1 LLEGLDRVAVEMT
14 RLAPHAG
21 ELIDRSDEV
30 TFFYRGTP
38 VSAYNGDTIGSA
50 LYAAGRRVFSR
61 SFKYHRPRGLVCCS
75 GHCANCQMTVD
86 GEPNVRVCVTPVRE
100 GALVTGQ
107 NYVGS
112 LDRDLMQTID
122 KLGGPFTP
130 PGFYYKTFIRPRRLW
145 PLYEKLLRG
154 AAGLGKLD
162 PKGERRERVD
172 VEHRHL
178 DVLVIGGGEAGLDAA
193 TSRALA
199 GEHVLVVDEGFD
211 VGGALLAD
219 RNGYARAAELKQRA
233 LDADVELL
241 APATAIGLFEYGFVA
256 IAHGNMLLKVRAG
269 KVVVASGIVE
279 QPLVFPGNDLVGVMV
294 PEGVRRLVNLW
305 SIKPAERAF
314 VLTADDRG
322 LAAASDLDAAG
333 VEVTGVL
340 DLREEQPPN
349 IEARGHKGR
358 VEAVSINGR
367 ITRCDLVVMSGS
379 PQPNYKLL
387 AQAGSRVVFDNAR
400 GIFVPTDLPPNVDAV
415 GSVAG
420 DVGVPAVPNP
430 VLGYQGAKSFVCFCE
445 DQTAKDLKYAIA
457 EGFDSIELSKRY
469 TTVTMGPCQGRLCH
483 VNSIRVYAKAV
494 GLDENAIGTTTARPP
509 YSPVS
514 LGLLAGRPHEPV
526 KRTSLHHVHEAAG
539 AQLMWTGAWKRPHSY
554 GPDPASEARH
564 VHHAV
569 GLIDVSTLGKILVI
583 GPEAGTFLDRVYP
596 NRLSDLKAGRIRYG
610 VLTGDAGRIM
620 DDGTI
625 ARLDDETFYVT
636 TTSTGADAVYQ
647 WLTWWDA
654 VWSMDVQFAQLTGA
668 VAAINVAGP
677 RARELMERLS
687 DDAFSN
693 EALGYLDA
701 RHVRVAGVP
710 TLALRIGFVGELG
723 YELHLPS
730 PHAEHVWN
738 RLLEEGRDLGAA
750 PFGLEPQR
758 ILRLE
763 KGHVIVG
770 QDTDSESNLLEAAM
784 PWIVKNDKE
793 FEWVGKWATQQVADR
808 GLRWM
813 LVGFESPTGAIP
825 VEGGQ
830 VVVDGAPAGRV
841 TSVRRSDELG
851 KVIGLAIVPHRLA
864 VDGGRFEVQINRKRV
879 PMTVHLG
886 PFFDPVGDRLKA

>member
-1 LLEGLDRVAVEMT
+1 VT

-21 ELIDRSDEV
+21 ELIDRSQEIQ
-30 TFFYRGTP
+30 FSFRGTP
-38 VSAYNGDTIGSA
+38 VSAYGGDTIGSA
-50 LYAAGRRVFSR
+50 LFAAGRRVFSR

-100 GALVTGQ
+100 GAVVTGQ
-107 NYVGS
+107 NYLGS
-112 LDRDLMQTID
+112 LDRDLMQVTD

-145 PLYEKLLRG
+145 PLYEKMLRG
-154 AAGLGKLD
+154 AAGLGRLD
-162 PKGERRERVD
+162 RHGARGDRVE
-172 VEHRHL
+172 VEHRHADL
-178 DVLVIGGGEAGLDAA
+178 VVIGGGEAGLETAVSAA
-193 TSRALA
+193 VGGDT
-199 GEHVLVVDEGFD
+199 VIVVDEGFD

-219 RNGYARAAELKQRA
+219 RDGHGRAMELKRRA
-233 LDADVELL
+233 LGAGAELL
-241 APATAIGLFEYGFVA
+241 APAVAIGLFEYGLVP
-256 IAHGNMLLKVRAG
+256 IAYGNTLLKVRAG
-269 KVVVASGIVE
+269 KVVVATGIVE
-279 QPLVFPGNDLVGVMV
+279 QPLVFPGNDLVGVML

-305 SIKPAERAF
+305 SVKPAERAF

-322 LAAASDLDAAG
+322 LAAAADLAAAG
-333 VEVTGVL
+333 VDVAGIV
-340 DLREEQPPN
+340 DLREGQPPN

-358 VEAVSINGR
+358 VEAVSVNGR

-387 AQAGSRVVFDNAR
+387 AQAGARVEFDDAR
-400 GIFVPTDLPPNVDAV
+400 GVFVPTDLPPNVEAV
-415 GSVAG
+415 GAVSG
-420 DVGVPAVPNP
+420 DVGEPAVPAP
-430 VLGYQGAKSFVCFCE
+430 ALGYTGEKSFVCFCE
-445 DQTAKDLKYAIA
+445 DQTTKDLKYAIA

-483 VNSIRVYAKAV
+483 VNSIRVYAKAT

-509 YSPVS
+509 HAPVS
-514 LGLLAGRPHEPV
+514 LGLLAGRPQEPV
-526 KRTSLHHVHEAAG
+526 KRTSLHHAHEELG
-539 AQLMWTGAWKRPHSY
+539 AQMMWTGAWKRPHSY
-554 GPDPASEARH
+554 GPDPGAEAQH
-564 VHHAV
+564 VHRAI
-569 GLIDVSTLGKILVI
+569 GLIDVSTLGKILVA
-583 GPEAGTFLDRVYP
+583 GPEAGAFLDRVYP
-596 NRLSDLKAGRIRYG
+596 NRLSDLKVGRIRYG

-625 ARLDDETFYVT
+625 ARLDDEAFYVT

-647 WLTWWDA
+647 WLTWWNA
-654 VWSMDVQFAQLTGA
+654 VWSMDVGFAQLTGA

-677 RARELMERLS
+677 RARELMQRVS
-687 DDAFSN
+687 DDDFSN
-693 EALGYLDA
+693 EAIAYLDA

-723 YELHLPS
+723 YELHFPS
-730 PHAEHVWN
+730 PHAEHVWET
-738 RLLEEGRDLGAA
+738 LLVKGRDLEAA

-793 FEWVGKWATQQVADR
+793 FEWVGKWATQRVAER

-813 LVGFESPTGAIP
+813 LVGFESPTGAMP

-830 VVVDGAPAGRV
+830 VVVGGRSAGRV

-851 KVIGLAIVPHRLA
+851 KVIGLAILPHELA
-864 VDGGRFEVQINRKRV
+864 VDGGRFDVQIGKRRV

-886 PFFDPVGDRLKA
+886 PFFDAAGERLKA